1 MKNLFFLVLFS
12 TLFFTA
18 CSTKQ
23 QLPQEQKTVE
33 EEKAKMVPANFT
45 DIEGFFEDDLNHALD
60 VFKKDC
66 LRAKRFELFKEV
78 CEKAESQTDGRTF
91 FTSNFQ
97 PYKLYDR
104 ESRDEGIITGY
115 YEPLLKGSLKK
126 TKKYK
131 YPVYKM
137 PKDLV
142 VSDDESVKDFK
153 SIGKIVNNKVVPY
166 DTREQIENN
175 PKNPNYQVLA
185 YVDDKFDLA
194 LLHIQGS
201 GKIRLESGRIIN
213 VGYAGQNGRKFTGIG
228 TYMLNMGYLS
238 RGELS
243 IQLIKKY
250 FEKNPSKLDEVL
262 NQNESYVFFKLSSQG
277 ATGSLGSLLT
287 AERNLA
293 VDRSVIPLGMPVFL
307 NTKNPVSKIPINRLM
322 VAADVGGAI
331 KGDIR
336 ADFFWGFGEE
346 AFEYAGRMK
355 EKGKMYILMPKK

>member
-1 MKNLFFLVLFS
+1 MKNLFFLVLLS
-12 TLFFTA
+12 TIFFTA

-23 QLPQEQKTVE
+23 QIPKKVE
-33 EEKAKMVPANFT
+33 EEKAKMVPTSFD
-45 DIEGFFEDDLNHALD
+45 DIEGFYDDDLDHALN

-66 LRAKRFELFKEV
+66 LKAKRFELFRDV
-78 CEKAESQTDGRTF
+78 CEKAESETDGKDF

-104 ESRDEGIITGY
+104 ESRDEGTITGY
-115 YEPLLKGSLKK
+115 YEPLLNGSLKK
-126 TKKYK
+126 TKRYK

-137 PKDLV
+137 PKNLIT
-142 VSDDESVKDFK
+142 SDDDNVKDFK
-153 SIGKIVNNKVVPY
+153 SIGKIVKGKVVPY

-175 PKNPNYQVLA
+175 PNNPNYQVLA
-185 YVDDKFDLA
+185 YVDDKFDLS
-194 LLHIQGS
+194 LMHIQGS
-201 GKIRLESGRIIN
+201 GKIRLDTGRIIN
-213 VGYAGQNGRKFTGIG
+213 VGYAGQNGRKFTGMG
-228 TYMLNMGYLS
+228 TYMLNMGYIS
-238 RGELS
+238 RDELS
-243 IQLIKKY
+243 IQTIKKY

-262 NQNESYVFFKLSSQG
+262 NQNESYVFFKLSNQG

-293 VDRSVIPLGMPVFL
+293 VDRSVIPLGAPVFL

-336 ADFFWGFGEE
+336 ADFFWGFGEN
-346 AFEYAGRMK
+346 ALEYAGRMK
-355 EKGKMYILMPKK
+355 EKGKMYVLMPKK

>member
-1 MKNLFFLVLFS
+1 MKNLFFLVLL
-12 TLFFTA
+12 TTIFFTA

-23 QLPQEQKTVE
+23 QIPKKVE
-33 EEKAKMVPANFT
+33 DEKSKMVSTSFN
-45 DIEGFFEDDLNHALD
+45 DIEGFFEDDLDHALN

-66 LRAKRFELFKEV
+66 LKAKRFELFREV
-78 CEKAESQTDGRTF
+78 CEKAESETDGRDF

-104 ESRDEGIITGY
+104 ESRDEGTITGY
-115 YEPLLKGSLKK
+115 YEPLLYGSLKK
-126 TKKYK
+126 TKRYK

-137 PKDLV
+137 PKNLV
-142 VSDDESVKDFK
+142 ISDDENVKGFK
-153 SIGKIVNNKVVPY
+153 SIGKVVNNKVVPY

-175 PKNPNYQVLA
+175 PNNPNYQVLA
-185 YVDDKFDLA
+185 YVDNKFDLS
-194 LLHIQGS
+194 LMHIQGS
-201 GKIRLESGRIIN
+201 GKIKLDTGRIIN
-213 VGYAGQNGRKFTGIG
+213 VGYAGQNGRKFTGMG
-228 TYMLNMGYLS
+228 TYMLNMGYIS
-238 RGELS
+238 KDELS
-243 IQLIKKY
+243 IQTIKE
-250 FEKNPSKLDEVL
+250 FFDKNPSKLDEVL
-262 NQNESYVFFKLSSQG
+262 NKNESYVFFKLSNQG

-293 VDRSVIPLGMPVFL
+293 VDRSVIPLGAPVFL

-336 ADFFWGFGEE
+336 ADFFWGFGDE

-355 EKGKMYILMPKK
+355 EKGKMYVLMPKK